1 MSDNATI
8 KINFMGLLLSI
19 IYISIFYFYTPLKQK
34 IAVWGKIG
42 MAGSFTAALI
52 AYTIVTV
59 YTKTVL
65 SIDIQK
71 ILIILVRRP

>member
-1 MSDNATI
+1 MYIQFGSLMRDDATI

-42 MAGSFTAALI
+42 MAGAFAAALI
-52 AYTIVTV
+52 AYTIVIV
-59 YTKTVL
+59 HTKTIHI
-65 SIDIQK
+65 SSHI
-71 ILIILVRRP
+71 